1 MKLLFLSQLLPY
13 PLDAGAKV
21 RAYYMLRYLAQS
33 HQVTLVCFVRGDDS
47 AEAIRHLESICA
59 GVHCVPMR
67 RSGLRNLRAGLVGLL
82 TGRPLVIVRDEI
94 REMYALLGRLMAQER
109 FDLVHA
115 DQTSM
120 AGYGLWAVEQADRPI
135 PAVLDQHNAVH
146 LLTQRMAEES
156 SHPLLRLVMAR
167 EARAFRRYEAHLCRR
182 YNAVLTVTQEDK
194 SHLLALFP
202 PQAQAEIGA
211 KFTPLPIAVD
221 PERVQPVSLAQSG
234 PGDKAPT
241 ILHVGTMFWPPNVA
255 GVLWFAQE
263 VLPLIRQAVGDVRF
277 VVVGKQPPAPVRAL
291 AQDPRIRVLGY
302 VEDLRPL
309 LEEAD
314 LFVVP
319 LAAGGGMRV
328 KILDAWL
335 WGLPVVSTL
344 IGAEGIA
351 VEEEKNILLADT
363 PAGFAQAAVRLLTDR
378 ELNLSLRRAGR
389 AWVESRYSWS
399 AVYGEVGRVYERL
412 APPPPQTA
420 GRWTP
425 APQDA

>member
-1 MKLLFLSQLLPY
+1 VKLLFLSQLLPY

-94 REMYALLGRLMAQER
+94 PEMYALLGRLMAQER

-167 EARAFRRYEAHLCRR
+167 EAWAFHRYEAHICRR
-182 YNAVLTVTQEDK
+182 YDAVLTVTHEDK

-221 PERVQPVSLAQSG
+221 PERVQPVSLAQAG
-234 PGDKAPT
+234 PGGGAPT

-363 PAGFAQAAVRLLTDR
+363 PAGFAQAAVRLLIDR

-389 AWVESRYSWS
+389 AWVESRYSCS

-412 APPPPQTA
+412 APPPPQTT